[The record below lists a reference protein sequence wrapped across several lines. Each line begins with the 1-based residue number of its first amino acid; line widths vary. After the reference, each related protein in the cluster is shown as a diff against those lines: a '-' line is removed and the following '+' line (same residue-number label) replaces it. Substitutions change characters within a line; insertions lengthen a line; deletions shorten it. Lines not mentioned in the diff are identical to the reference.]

1 MHKHLGDILAE
12 RGQLND
18 ASTSYRRALQLQP
31 RIF

>member
-1 MHKHLGDILAE
+1 MLAE